1 MGATK
6 LWEDSIRPHEEW
18 MKFMGIDPD
27 TMVIL
32 QYLQVW
38 QNGNIAHFDFPP
50 PDLKKFLRNNLVC
63 QMVFE
68 GWILKDSVHI
78 QQAYYYI

>member
-32 QYLQVW
+32 QYLQGW
-38 QNGNIAHFDFPP
+38 RNGNIAPFDFPP
-50 PDLKKFLRNNLVC
+50 PDLIF
-63 QMVFE
+63 F
-68 GWILKDSVHI
+68 
-78 QQAYYYI
+78 